1 MYIIQNSYM
10 QKKPG
15 LALDGQIKHEDTYL
29 ASSTMYVG
37 YMMWAC
43 TLYMSI
49 ILIVNK
55 HKWRLIFIVYP
66 HFLSLPVGMEEIKE
80 VRENLGVMVHY
91 SVKVRCIVSFGRCV
105 CKHALLSVYVLL
117 LILCEV

>member
-1 MYIIQNSYM
+1 M

-43 TLYMSI
+43 TLTLI

-55 HKWRLIFIVYP
+55 HKWRLIFIVYA
-66 HFLSLPVGMEEIKE
+66 HFFSLPVGMEEIKE

-105 CKHALLSVYVLL
+105 CKHAFCVLSVYVLL
-117 LILCEV
+117 LILYKV